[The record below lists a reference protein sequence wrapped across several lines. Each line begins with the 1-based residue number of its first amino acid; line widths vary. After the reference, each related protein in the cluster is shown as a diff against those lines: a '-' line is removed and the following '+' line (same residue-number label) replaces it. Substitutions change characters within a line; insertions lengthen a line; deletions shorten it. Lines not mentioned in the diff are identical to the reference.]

1 MADQRTTPIQPTA
14 AAQPCV
20 GVIGAG
26 LAGSECAWILAEQY
40 GIQVVLYEMKPV
52 AMTPAQCM
60 PHVFAELVCS
70 NSLKSTSELNPAGIL
85 KSELENL
92 GSLIL
97 RAAWGAKVPAG
108 EALAVDRE
116 IFSGTITK
124 EIRNHPRIRVVAGI
138 VHSLDEIK
146 STDKLDHIII
156 ATGPLTE
163 GGLVNDLKSLAG
175 SASQDSFYFYDAI
188 APIIVGS
195 SVDLEIAFFASRE
208 NRLERQQSAKRLR
221 DQETL
226 NNLEIQELGATP
238 SETGS
243 GDYLNLPFNRTEYMT
258 FVEQLKAGAKV
269 PHHSF
274 EEPRYFN
281 GCQPIENLAESGPL
295 TLAHGP
301 MKGRGL
307 TDPRTGRWPFAAVQL
322 RKEKLGDDSYNMV
335 GFQTRLTWTAQRE
348 IFRTIPGLAQAE
360 FHRMGSLHRN
370 TYLCAPELLGENFAF
385 KNSPHISLCGQI
397 MGVEGYLESAA
408 MGCLLGH
415 LLGHSLRGKRL
426 ALPPATTALGCLA
439 RHVQDGD
446 PKNYS
451 PMNIHW
457 GLFDPLMPVNVL
469 PNVTEE
475 QNKGRSQNSK
485 MDKATRRSLMSQR
498 AQSDF
503 GGWMSSNGITPTP
516 RPRNAQSDITN
527 VTKKAT
533 DGVPPVARVQ
543 ECSHGSIGE
552 L

>member
-1 MADQRTTPIQPTA
+1 MQS
-14 AAQPCV
+14 AQPCV
-20 GVIGAG
+20 GIIGAG
-26 LAGSECAWILAEQY
+26 LAGSECAWILAEHY

-60 PHVFAELVCS
+60 PNVFAELVCS

-92 GSLIL
+92 DSLVM

-116 IFSGTITK
+116 IFSGTITS

-138 VHSLDEIK
+138 VHSLDAIK
-146 STDKLDHIII
+146 TADRLDHIII

-163 GGLVNDLKSLAG
+163 GGLVDELRALAG

-208 NRLERQQSAKRLR
+208 NRLERLQSAKRLR
-221 DQETL
+221 DQETH
-226 NNLEIQELGATP
+226 EVSTP
-238 SETGS
+238 APETVS
-243 GDYLNLPFNRTEYMT
+243 GDYLNLPLNRDQYRV

-307 TDPRTGRWPFAAVQL
+307 TDPKTGRWPFAAVQL

-360 FHRMGSLHRN
+360 FYRMGSLHRN

-385 KNSPHISLCGQI
+385 KSNPGVSLCGQI
-397 MGVEGYLESAA
+397 MGVEGYLESTA

-415 LLGHSLRGKRL
+415 LLGQSLRGNRL

-439 RHVQDGD
+439 RHVHDGD
-446 PKNYS
+446 PKSYS

-457 GLFDPLMPVNVL
+457 GLFDPLMPANVL
-469 PNVTEE
+469 PIESEDHT
-475 QNKGRSQNSK
+475 KGRSQGSK

-503 GGWMSSNGITPTP
+503 GDWMRSNGVTPAP
-516 RPRNAQSDITN
+516 RRRASQSEIIN

-533 DGVPPVARVQ
+533 GGVPPVARVQ
-543 ECSHGSIGE
+543 ECSLGSIGE
-552 L
+552 V